1 MINKIFAII
10 QLCDSNFPSGAF
22 SHSFGL
28 ETFIQQDLVKN
39 RETFEAFLKEYV
51 FQNLVYNDGLATRIA
66 YEFVENGDEK
76 ALWTLDEM
84 LYISCTAA
92 ESREASRRI
101 GQQMIRICK
110 ELYPSD
116 LLLRYSNKVKT
127 KECYGHSAIVIA
139 IICKFLSISK
149 ELAITT
155 TLYASVSSM
164 IQNAVR
170 GIPLGQTDGQLL
182 LLKMQE
188 IIPEAILQIERLT
201 IRELG
206 CTQPSLEIA
215 QMQHEQLSVRLFMS

>member
-1 MINKIFAII
+1 MINKIFPII

-39 RETFEAFLKEYV
+39 RETFEAFLKEYL

-110 ELYPSD
+110 ELYPSAD
-116 LLLRYSNKVKT
+116 RPRNPRHPRNPQCRPEPSGRTFGLHVLHRKVEVRLPGVRARPDPDRGRGGRCRWT
-127 KECYGHSAIVIA
+127 MDCEIFSDPRH
-139 IICKFLSISK
+139 
-149 ELAITT
+149 ELDDVTGAEK
-155 TLYASVSSM
+155 
-164 IQNAVR
+164 QR
-170 GIPLGQTDGQLL
+170 
-182 LLKMQE
+182 
-188 IIPEAILQIERLT
+188 
-201 IRELG
+201 
-206 CTQPSLEIA
+206 EIA
-215 QMQHEQLSVRLFMS
+215 RLHRIARVLPRLIAASREENSTPLIPDP